1 MPHEAFSGEETSPHL
16 LKADSLFNQKSI
28 HLRVVVGVLVA
39 SLTGLILV
47 GPLGCICTCNLLIW
61 CNFQFSSITFI
72 SAGGDSLC
80 SLTPSPLP
88 FEKKLYCDLKQH
100 TIHMNQNQSS
110 QHKCD
115 KDTPASVDWTHVY
128 QRYRHC
134 LLFSASS
141 VPIKVE
147 NGRKSPRCHRAHG
160 SWWYTNYRKGSKQER
175 INVKAGRKSQ
185 KINGDEEG

>member
-1 MPHEAFSGEETSPHL
+1 MPPPCFTGEMFCLCLMVPNKHVPVVLVCRSNSPILVSPSSTWPTVSPSSGDLMPHEAFSGEETSPHL

-88 FEKKLYCDLKQH
+88 FEKKLYCDLK
-100 TIHMNQNQSS
+100 
-110 QHKCD
+110 
-115 KDTPASVDWTHVY
+115 
-128 QRYRHC
+128 
-134 LLFSASS
+134 
-141 VPIKVE
+141 
-147 NGRKSPRCHRAHG
+147 
-160 SWWYTNYRKGSKQER
+160 
-175 INVKAGRKSQ
+175 
-185 KINGDEEG
+185 